1 MRVWNSA
8 REIRAEHVD
17 HQRDVPASLA
27 GFDESESF
35 HALELF
41 LRVRVRIRDLAFL
54 SLPTAVPPPPEQ
66 SDDSEGGEDREKPVP
81 PWTAELEERAL
92 RLRDALRGVGGK
104 HAPHV
109 HLEHAQSET

>member
-41 LRVRVRIRDLAFL
+41 LRDAGARIGDFDARLVPVRPD
-54 SLPTAVPPPPEQ
+54 
-66 SDDSEGGEDREKPVP
+66 
-81 PWTAELEERAL
+81 
-92 RLRDALRGVGGK
+92 
-104 HAPHV
+104 PHL
-109 HLEHAQSET
+109 H